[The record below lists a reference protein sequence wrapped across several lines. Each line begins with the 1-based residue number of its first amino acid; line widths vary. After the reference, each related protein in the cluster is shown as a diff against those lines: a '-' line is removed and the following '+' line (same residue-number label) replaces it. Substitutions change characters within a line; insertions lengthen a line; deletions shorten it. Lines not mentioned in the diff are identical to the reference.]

1 MQLDRPGACQRICLG
16 LQFQKLINAACRQQN
31 NMSPDQVCLSSRKH
45 EDIRADRRGVWMGTS
60 PQPRS
65 RINHTRLAKRA
76 YFHDQRVWTPRNTCF
91 LPACEVVVL
100 PHLSIYLDAESPA
113 Q

>member
-1 MQLDRPGACQRICLG
+1 MQLDRPGAYQWICLS
-16 LQFQKLINAACRQQN
+16 LRFQKLINAACRQQN
-31 NMSPDQVCLSSRKH
+31 NMFPDQVCLSSRKY
-45 EDIRADRRGVWMGTS
+45 EDIRADRRGVWTETG

-76 YFHDQRVWTPRNTCF
+76 YFHDQRVSTPLNTCL
-91 LPACEVVVL
+91 LPAC
-100 PHLSIYLDAESPA
+100 DAESPA